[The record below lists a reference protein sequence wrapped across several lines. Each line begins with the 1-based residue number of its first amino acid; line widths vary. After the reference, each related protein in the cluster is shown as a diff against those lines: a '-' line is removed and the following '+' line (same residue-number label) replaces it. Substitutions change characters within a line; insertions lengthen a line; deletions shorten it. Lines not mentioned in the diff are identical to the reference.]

1 MSDDAFS
8 ARTYSLLLETI
19 SVMRAPDGLVQ
30 LQLLAREAYGIDP
43 RLEEL
48 ERRINDR
55 LRSLL
60 EQETPD
66 PVSAATQELSVTS
79 ADSAHPSSRFN
90 AEPIMLQPRD
100 LGIDGQ

>member
-19 SVMRAPDGLVQ
+19 SVMRAPEGLVQ

-48 ERRINDR
+48 ERRINER

-60 EQETPD
+60 EQE
-66 PVSAATQELSVTS
+66 VLGSVTV
-79 ADSAHPSSRFN
+79 ATP
-90 AEPIMLQPRD
+90 EPTGREPAA
-100 LGIDGQ
+100 